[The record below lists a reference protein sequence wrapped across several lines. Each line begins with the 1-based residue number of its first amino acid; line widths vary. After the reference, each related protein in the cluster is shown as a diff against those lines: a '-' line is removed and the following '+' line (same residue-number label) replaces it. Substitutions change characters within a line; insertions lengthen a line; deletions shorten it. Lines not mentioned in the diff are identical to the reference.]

1 LIDARRQP
9 QAELPRCLERVD
21 HVQIVGPGLGPVFP
35 RVAGG
40 ISTHIVVRP
49 VRWWPRGI
57 VLLQRRVIIVALICF
72 GRTGSQAS
80 AARSGRG
87 IGVGRRGDT
96 CRAQAMSPP
105 VFVVDTNAV
114 VAGLVTGSSRSP
126 VALVLDAM
134 LSGTLVFLLSPALL
148 DEYRSVL
155 SRPKLV
161 KLHGLTEAQMDQLL
175 VELTANAI

>member
-1 LIDARRQP
+1 
-9 QAELPRCLERVD
+9 
-21 HVQIVGPGLGPVFP
+21 
-35 RVAGG
+35 
-40 ISTHIVVRP
+40 
-49 VRWWPRGI
+49 
-57 VLLQRRVIIVALICF
+57 
-72 GRTGSQAS
+72 
-80 AARSGRG
+80 
-87 IGVGRRGDT
+87 
-96 CRAQAMSPP
+96 MSPP